1 VLGKLRAPLLM
12 SGTNAIQ
19 SLIGLGG
26 AAIVA
31 RSLGPS
37 GRGGIN
43 TILLW
48 SQLATW
54 LATLGM
60 GRSQVYFLG
69 AWRNEA
75 GKRDALF
82 PNLLAQAVLSGL
94 GMAALA
100 FALARFLVPSLR
112 GGSWLLLL
120 IPLQLLSDLIGNY
133 LLGTRFYQTYNA
145 KKLIEST
152 LYTVVLAALAY
163 AHHLT
168 IAMALAAS
176 ASAAALSTVYS
187 IIRLRAGSELHWG
200 PARWSTFTESFR
212 FGWRAHAADM
222 PRMALTFM
230 PQLVV
235 TPLLG
240 LRAFG
245 LYSAAL
251 SLAGL
256 VSLGSSAFA
265 AMCFAECSGLEGDRK
280 RGAIQRNLLLA
291 VCGCCAAGAVLAAA
305 APMAIRA
312 LYGPA
317 FDESIPLA
325 RMLTLWA
332 VVSGIGSVL
341 QHALYSCG
349 KPLKAAGGSITGLL
363 VTCAALVI
371 LLPHFGMFGVASAS
385 ILGSLCELFILLRA
399 AHRNIRKPHVYEA
412 AFA

>member
-1 VLGKLRAPLLM
+1 M

-31 RSLGPS
+31 RSLGPT

-54 LATLGM
+54 LATFGM

-69 AWRNEA
+69 AWRIEA
-75 GKRDALF
+75 GKRAALF
-82 PNLLAQAVLSGL
+82 PNLLAQALVSGL

-100 FALARFLVPSLR
+100 FALARFLAPSL
-112 GGSWLLLL
+112 GNGVWLLLL

-133 LLGTRFYQTYNA
+133 LLGVHFYEIYNA
-145 KKLIEST
+145 KKLIESM
-152 LYTVVLAALAY
+152 LYSLALVTAAY

-168 IAMALAAS
+168 IGLALAAS

-187 IIRLRAGSELHWG
+187 IARLRAGSELHWG
-200 PARWSTFTESFR
+200 PARWSAFTETFR
-212 FGWRAHAADM
+212 FGWQAHAADV

-256 VSLGSSAFA
+256 VNLGSSAFA

-280 RGAIQRNLLLA
+280 RRALQRNLLLA

-317 FDESIPLA
+317 FDESLPLA

-332 VVSGIGSVL
+332 VISGIGSVL

-363 VTCAALVI
+363 VTCASLVI
-371 LLPHFGMFGVASAS
+371 LLPHFGTFGVASAS
-385 ILGSLCELFILLRA
+385 TLGSLCELFILSSA
-399 AHRNIRKPHVYEA
+399 AHRSIRKPRVPDA

>member
-1 VLGKLRAPLLM
+1 M

-31 RSLGPS
+31 RSLGPA

-54 LATLGM
+54 LATFGM
-60 GRSQVYFLG
+60 GRSQVYFLS

-75 GKRDALF
+75 RKRDALF
-82 PNLLAQAVLSGL
+82 PNLLAQAALSGL

-100 FALARFLVPSLR
+100 CVLARLLAPSL
-112 GGSWLLLL
+112 GGGLWLLLL

-133 LLGTRFYQTYNA
+133 LLGAHFYQTYNA

-152 LYTVVLAALAY
+152 LYAGALAAAAS

-168 IAMALAAS
+168 IGLALAAS

-187 IIRLRAGSELHWG
+187 VIRLRSGSQLRLW
-200 PARWSTFTESFR
+200 PARWSAFTEAYR
-212 FGWRAHAADM
+212 FGWQAHAADL
-222 PRMALTFM
+222 PRMALTFL

-235 TPLLG
+235 TPWLG

-256 VSLGSSAFA
+256 VSLGSSALA
-265 AMCFAECSGLEGDRK
+265 ATCFAECSGLTGDRK
-280 RGAIQRNLLLA
+280 RRAIQRNLLLA
-291 VCGCCAAGAVLAAA
+291 VCGCSAAGALLAVA
-305 APMAIRA
+305 APLAIRT
-312 LYGPA
+312 LYGAA

-332 VVSGIGSVL
+332 VVSGIGLVL

-349 KPLKAAGGSITGLL
+349 KPLKAAGGSMGGLLITG
-363 VTCAALVI
+363 AAL
-371 LLPHFGMFGVASAS
+371 LLLLRPFGMFGVASAS
-385 ILGSLCELFILLRA
+385 ILGSFFELLVLSSA
-399 AHRNIRKPHVYEA
+399 AHRSIRAPRVPEA

>member
-1 VLGKLRAPLLM
+1 MLGNVRAPLLM

-31 RSLGPS
+31 RSLGPA

-82 PNLLAQAVLSGL
+82 PNLLAQALLSGL

-100 FALARFLVPSLR
+100 FALARFLAPSL
-112 GGSWLLLL
+112 GNGVWLLLL

-145 KKLIEST
+145 KKIMESA
-152 LYTVVLAALAY
+152 LYAGALAAAAY

-168 IAMALAAS
+168 IGLALGAA
-176 ASAAALSTVYS
+176 AGAAALSTLYS
-187 IIRLRAGSELHWG
+187 VLRLRSALELHWG
-200 PARWSTFTESFR
+200 SARWSAFAESFR
-212 FGWRAHAADM
+212 FGWQAHAADL
-222 PRMALTFM
+222 PRMALNFA

-235 TPLLG
+235 TPWLG

-256 VSLGSSAFA
+256 VSLGSSALA
-265 AMCFAECSGLEGDRK
+265 ATCFAECSGLNGERK
-280 RGAIQRNLLLA
+280 TRAIQRNLLLA
-291 VCGCCAAGAVLAAA
+291 VCGCSAAGAVLALT
-305 APMAIRA
+305 APFAIRT

-349 KPLKAAGGSITGLL
+349 APLKAASGSVSGLL
-363 VTCAALVI
+363 VTCAALFV
-371 LLPHFGMFGVASAS
+371 LLRPFGMFGVASAS
-385 ILGSLCELFILLRA
+385 ILGSLFELLILSSA
-399 AHRNIRKPHVYEA
+399 AHRSIRKQQVHQA